1 MSSFSH
7 QHLHL
12 DTEGDDTCQPLSPYS
27 FKESSKSQDAHSSS
41 SGISGHGWEH
51 MKRDKTKCSLL
62 KSYSGTQTQTG
73 NEQRGLGRCK
83 TAQSHLDVQTLRG
96 ERK

>member
-27 FKESSKSQDAHSSS
+27 FKESSKSQDVHSSS

-51 MKRDKTKCSLL
+51 MKQGTKRNAAYLKVTQGHRPRRAMNKEASAGARLHSL
-62 KSYSGTQTQTG
+62 TWM
-73 NEQRGLGRCK
+73 CK
-83 TAQSHLDVQTLRG
+83 H
-96 ERK
+96 